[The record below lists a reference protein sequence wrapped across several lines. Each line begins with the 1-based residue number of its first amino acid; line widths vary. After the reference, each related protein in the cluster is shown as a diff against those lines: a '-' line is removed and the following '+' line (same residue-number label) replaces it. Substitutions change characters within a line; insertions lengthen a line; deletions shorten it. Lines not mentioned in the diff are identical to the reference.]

1 LVTWLAATAAYQ
13 CALTSTRVVRVAD
26 LGRAGAGGDA
36 VKPVPAAIV
45 AREAELTL
53 VRGFVADV
61 GRGPASLTLCGPAGI
76 GKTSIW
82 GQAVQEAELGGLSV
96 RVCRCSQSD
105 AALAFAGLG
114 DLFDGLADD
123 VLELLPDVQRRAL
136 SAALLLSEFD
146 ERQPGMRVVGVAVL
160 GVLRVLARRSPLLLA
175 LDDVQWLD
183 SSSRNALSF
192 ALRRLDDEP
201 VRLLTSCRTGG
212 SNEVAADLG
221 LPGERL
227 AVGPVSVGG
236 LQQIVQTQ
244 LAQTL
249 ARSTLTRLHR
259 ATGGNPMM
267 SLEMARALQRR
278 GIEPAATDPLPIPA
292 DFRLLVTDRLR
303 GLTPATRE
311 LLLLAAALA
320 QPTVAILAGVA
331 DVAGDAGSTARC
343 LDEAQAAG
351 VVTVEGDR
359 VRFTHPLIASI
370 PYEDLTAAAR
380 RALHSRLATAILDP
394 EEHARHAALGSEDP
408 SATVAQ
414 SLDVAAQH
422 ARRRGSINS
431 AAELAALALD
441 RTPSSDRPGLMRRS
455 VVAAELLYL
464 LGDSGGARSLL
475 DASLEPSAPGPDRVA
490 ALLLQA
496 AIASWQNGDAT
507 VARWCHQALVEAG
520 QDTLLLAKVHAALA
534 ETSPSGAAEDLFH
547 AQTAV
552 ILLETMEAPPPELL
566 ANALTNVAS
575 HQFRLGQ
582 GLNVVMLERAV
593 ALQAQSDPVPVA
605 DRAGLGLGMFLKAV
619 DRFEESRAWLEATHT
634 SAIDEGDDS
643 ALPVTLGHLAALEC
657 WAGNY
662 QLAVTLAA
670 QGREHAER
678 MGIRAP
684 MPTSVHVLALA
695 HLGRL
700 DLARRLGEADLQA
713 DEAVGF
719 TSATALDLRSLGT
732 TELWAGNVALAAAY
746 LMRALEVST
755 QEVGINEP
763 AILRVHPDLVAA
775 LVQLGR
781 VDEAQEL
788 VEQLD
793 ASSAANHHPWSTAM
807 ALRCHAL
814 LAATRGDTTGAV
826 ELLEQALEQQQTV
839 PMPFEVARTRLLL
852 GHVFRRAGRR
862 NDARRELECAQA
874 GFASLGTPIHEQQA
888 RAELASV
895 GGRRRQDL
903 LMTPVE
909 QRIAD
914 LVTAGQ
920 TNREVAAALFTSV
933 RTVESH
939 LARIY
944 RKLGVRSRTELAA
957 RMAG

>member
-1 LVTWLAATAAYQ
+1 M
-13 CALTSTRVVRVAD
+13 
-26 LGRAGAGGDA
+26 
-36 VKPVPAAIV
+36 VKDVPAAIV
-45 AREAELTL
+45 AREAELML
-53 VRGFVADV
+53 VREFVADAR
-61 GRGPASLTLCGPAGI
+61 RGPASLTLSGPAGI

-82 GQAVQEAELGGLSV
+82 GQAVREASLRGLTV

-114 DLFDGLADD
+114 DLFDGLDSE
-123 VLELLPDVQRRAL
+123 VLDQLPDVQRKAL
-136 SAALLLSEFD
+136 AVALLLSD
-146 ERQPGMRVVGVAVL
+146 SDDRQPGLRVVGVAVL
-160 GVLRVLARRSPLLLA
+160 GVLRFLARRSPLLLA

-192 ALRRLDDEP
+192 ALRRLEDEP
-201 VRLLTSCRTGG
+201 VRVLTSCRSGESDDVTA
-212 SNEVAADLG
+212 SLG

-236 LQQIVQTQ
+236 LQQIIQTQ
-244 LAQTL
+244 LAQTP
-249 ARSTLTRLHR
+249 ARATLTRLHR

-267 SLEMARALQRR
+267 SLEMARALERR

-292 DFRLLVTDRLR
+292 DLRLLVTDRLH
-303 GLTPATRE
+303 GLTAATRE

-320 QPTVAILAGVA
+320 QPTVAVVA
-331 DVAGDAGSTARC
+331 DVVGDAVSAARC

-359 VRFTHPLIASI
+359 LRFAHPLIASI

-380 RALHSRLATAILDP
+380 RDLHTRLAASILDP

-408 SATVAQ
+408 SAAVAQ
-414 SLDVAAQH
+414 SLDVAADH

-431 AAELAALALD
+431 AAELSLLALD
-441 RTPSSDRPGLMRRS
+441 RTPASDTPSLLHRA
-455 VVAAELLYL
+455 VAAAGLLHL
-464 LGDSGGARSLL
+464 LGDSVGARSLL
-475 DASLEPSAPGPDRVA
+475 DTSLERSAPGPDRVP

-496 AIASWQNGDAT
+496 AVASWQSGDAT
-507 VARWCHQALVEAG
+507 VAGWCQQALAEAG
-520 QDTLLLAKVHAALA
+520 QDTLLLARGHAAFA
-534 ETSPSGAAEDLFH
+534 ETSPSGAAQDLFH
-547 AQTAV
+547 AQTALA
-552 ILLETMEAPPPELL
+552 LLETMDAPPPALL

-582 GLNVVMLERAV
+582 GLNVAMLERAA
-593 ALQAQSDPVPVA
+593 ALQATSDPVPVS

-619 DRFEESRAWLEATHT
+619 DRFAESRSWLEAMHT

-643 ALPVTLGHLAALEC
+643 ALPLTLGHLAALEC

-662 QLAVTLAA
+662 ELAVTLSA
-670 QGREHAER
+670 QGREHAQR

-684 MPTSVHVLALA
+684 MPASVHVLALA
-695 HLGRL
+695 HLGQL
-700 DLARRLGEADLQA
+700 DLARRFGEADLHA
-713 DEAVGF
+713 DEAVSF

-732 TELWAGNVALAAAY
+732 TELWAGNVAVAATY
-746 LMRALEVST
+746 LLRALEIST
-755 QEVGINEP
+755 QQVGINEP
-763 AILRVHPDLVAA
+763 AILRVHPDAVAA

-781 VDEAQEL
+781 MKEAAEL
-788 VEQLD
+788 VDQLD
-793 ASSAANHHPWSTAM
+793 ASSAANHHPWASAM

-814 LAATRGDTTGAV
+814 LAASGGDLTGAV
-826 ELLEQALEQQQTV
+826 ELLHQALTAQQAV

-862 NDARRELECAQA
+862 NDARHELECAQA
-874 GFASLGTPIHEQQA
+874 GFASLRTPLHEQQA
-888 RAELASV
+888 RVELASV
-895 GGRRRQDL
+895 GGRRRQEL

-957 RMAG
+957 RLAG